1 MPAQYRSI
9 NIYRHTFS
17 AKCPSDGEM
26 IVYSLEI
33 RSPKMILVEHIKTAT
48 ALIKEGFQEQIA
60 DALIDRFC
68 CEVEVKAVH
77 QGVSIESLRLIE

>member
-1 MPAQYRSI
+1 
-9 NIYRHTFS
+9 
-17 AKCPSDGEM
+17 
-26 IVYSLEI
+26 
-33 RSPKMILVEHIKTAT
+33 MILVEHIKTAT

-68 CEVEVKAVH
+68 CEVAVKAVH